1 MVKLVN
7 RAKMKVASGGV
18 GTLTLGAACDGYQT
32 FADAGVTDQDK
43 LRYTITD
50 GNDWEIGVG
59 TYTASGTTLARA
71 PTESSNSANAIT
83 CGSGAEIFVTLAAED
98 LSVNAAPIWSTELP
112 ATLRLGYDGTTAK
125 IIDGRA
131 LDDNGFPITYSWD
144 GANGTNYY
152 DDNNL
157 PPQLQSAPTINQTT
171 GSVSVIGSSDVLDA
185 GTFNFRLKASDGVK
199 TAYAIIS
206 ATLAFDYTTGLVG
219 HYDADDTNSYNGGS
233 GTSWADISGNNNT
246 AMTLGSAVV
255 YNSSGHG
262 GKASFDWGGTN
273 GVIGTTNNGSGT
285 TGTVIVVTRH
295 NEVLSSTS
303 SIFQSRLFIN
313 NSDGTG
319 NQMLMSS
326 NQGALTHG
334 TQGYQI
340 YWLDNSGNYTT
351 SATKLYVD
359 KVDQTQVNRSVGRE
373 LLYETNAVR
382 AKYHTIALSSHDF
395 SSGFSLSSSTGAWSG
410 TGEVR
415 AIRIYDHALTQEE
428 VGLVHD
434 HYASQYSSTDMQA

>member
-7 RAKMKVASGGV
+7 RAKMTIASGGA
-18 GTLTLGAACDGYQT
+18 GDITLGTAVDGYQT
-32 FADAGVTDQDK
+32 FADAGVSDTNVV
-43 LRYTITD
+43 RYTIED
-50 GNDWEIGVG
+50 GDDWEIGTGV
-59 TYTASGTTLARA
+59 YTASGTTLVRTV
-71 PTESSNSANAIT
+71 TESSNSDAALT
-83 CGSGAEIFVTLAAED
+83 CSADAVIFVTIAAED
-98 LSVNAAPIWSTELP
+98 LSINAAPIWSTEPP
-112 ATLRLGYDGTTAK
+112 ATLKLGYDGTTAK

-144 GANGTNYY
+144 GSNGTNYY

-206 ATLAFDYTTGLVG
+206 TTLAFDYTTGLVG

-233 GTSWADISGNNNT
+233 GSSWADISGNNNT

-255 YNSSGHG
+255 YNSIGHG

-295 NEVLSSTS
+295 NEVQSSTS
-303 SIFQSRLFIN
+303 SIFQSRLFVN

-319 NQMLMSS
+319 NFAVLAS
-326 NQGALTHG
+326 NQGTLYYPNG
-334 TQGYQI
+334 NGI
-340 YWLDNSGNYTT
+340 YLLDNSGTVTT

-359 KVDQTQVNRSVGRE
+359 KVDRTQVTRSFGRE
-373 LLYETNAVR
+373 LLYETTAVR
-382 AKYHTIALSSHDF
+382 DKYHTIAVSSMDF
-395 SSGFSLSSSTGAWSG
+395 SSGFSLSVSSGTFSG

-415 AIRIYDHALTQEE
+415 AIRIYDHALTQDE
-428 VGLVHD
+428 VALVHD
-434 HYASQYSSTDMQA
+434 HYAEQYSSSDMQV

>member
-1 MVKLVN
+1 MTI
-7 RAKMKVASGGV
+7 ASGGA
-18 GTLTLGAACDGYQT
+18 GDITLGTAVDGYQT
-32 FADAGVTDQDK
+32 FADAGVSDANVV
-43 LRYTITD
+43 RYTIED
-50 GNDWEIGVG
+50 GDDWEIGTGV
-59 TYTASGTTLARA
+59 YTASGTTLVRTV
-71 PTESSNSANAIT
+71 TESSNSDAAIT
-83 CGSGAEIFVTLAAED
+83 CSADAVIFVTLAAED
-98 LSVNAAPIWSTELP
+98 LSVNAAPIWSTEP
-112 ATLRLGYDGTTAK
+112 PPTLRLGYDGTTAK

-144 GANGTNYY
+144 GSNGTNYY

-206 ATLAFDYTTGLVG
+206 TTLAFDYTTGLVG
-219 HYDADDTNSYNGGS
+219 HYDADDSNSYSGGS
-233 GTSWADISGNNNT
+233 GTEWADISGNNNT

-273 GVIGTTNNGSGT
+273 GVIGTTNDGSGT

-295 NEVLSSTS
+295 NEILSSTS
-303 SIFQSRLFIN
+303 SIYQSRLFVN

-319 NQMLMSS
+319 SFLVMAS
-326 NQGALTHG
+326 NQGSITHG
-334 TQGYQI
+334 TLGYQI
-340 YWLDNSGNYTT
+340 YFLDNSGNHTT
-351 SATKLYVD
+351 SSTRLYVD
-359 KVDQTQVNRSVGRE
+359 KVDKTQVNRSVGRE
-373 LLYETNAVR
+373 LLYETSAVR
-382 AKYHTIALSSHDF
+382 AKYHTIALSSVDF
-395 SSGFSLSSSTGAWSG
+395 SSGFSLSSSNGSFSG

-434 HYASQYSSTDMQA
+434 HYASQYSSSDMQA

>member
-1 MVKLVN
+1 MT
-7 RAKMKVASGGV
+7 VASGGA
-18 GTLTLGAACDGYQT
+18 GSITLGTAVDGYQT
-32 FADAGVTDQDK
+32 FADAGVSDTNVV
-43 LRYTITD
+43 RYTIED
-50 GNDWEIGVG
+50 GDDWEIGTGV
-59 TYTASGTTLARA
+59 YTASGTTLVRTV
-71 PTESSNSANAIT
+71 TESSNGDAAIT
-83 CGSGAEIFVTLAAED
+83 CSADAVIFVTIAAED
-98 LSVNAAPIWSTELP
+98 LSINAAPIWSTELP

-144 GANGTNYY
+144 GSNGTNYY

-219 HYDADDTNSYNGGS
+219 HYDADDTNSYNGS

-303 SIFQSRLFIN
+303 SIFQSRLFVN

-319 NQMLMSS
+319 SFILMGS
-326 NQGALTHG
+326 NQGTITHATG
-334 TQGYQI
+334 GYPI
-340 YWLDNSGNYTT
+340 YFLSHFDTGLTT

-359 KVDQTQVNRSVGRE
+359 KVDKTQVNRGVGRE
-373 LLYETNAVR
+373 LLYDTSAVR
-382 AKYHTIALSSHDF
+382 AKYHTLAVSSMDF
-395 SSGFSLSSSTGAWSG
+395 SNGFSLSSSNRLYSG

-434 HYASQYSSTDMQA
+434 HYADQYSSSDMQA